1 MAALVRFRR
10 TRRWLSESTSE
21 VNEEPMSDQVTR
33 TEAQPGP
40 PDRRRRA
47 DDPSRGDARP
57 DVPPALRR
65 LAAWSWRLLVII
77 TAVGLMLYL
86 LILLKVVVVPV
97 IVALF
102 LATLLVPMVNWLQA
116 RGWPHLTAVLAVFL
130 GAVLLLVGI
139 IAGFVP
145 LIAGEL
151 DTLRQ
156 RADEGIGEVQGFIAS
171 RPFGLSEADLN
182 RYLDQARERFTE
194 NSSGLTQGAVQG
206 ATLVG
211 EVITGLILCL
221 FLTFFFV
228 KDSERFTRWILDFAG
243 HRRAGHLRE
252 IGTRSATAVNGYLRG
267 QASVGAVDAVF
278 IGIGLAIVGV
288 PLVVPLAFLTFV
300 AAFLPL
306 VGAFV
311 AGALAALVALVT
323 KGVTAAL
330 IVVGI
335 TVLVQQLEG
344 HLLAPLLLG
353 RAVSLHPVVI
363 ILALAAGAILGGI
376 IGAFLAVPIAAVV
389 TAVGTYLRGE
399 PVGQPADTGQPE
411 PETSRRG

>member
-1 MAALVRFRR
+1 
-10 TRRWLSESTSE
+10 
-21 VNEEPMSDQVTR
+21 MSDQVTR
-33 TEAQPGP
+33 TEAEVRP
-40 PDRRRRA
+40 PDDRRRG
-47 DDPSRGDARP
+47 DDPAGEHTRP
-57 DVPPALRR
+57 DVPPALQR
-65 LAAWSWRLLVII
+65 LAAWSWRLLVVL
-77 TAVGLMLYL
+77 TAVGLVLYL

-102 LATLLVPMVNWLQA
+102 LATLLVPVVRWLEA
-116 RGWPHLTAVLAVFL
+116 RGWPHLPAVLAVFV
-130 GAVLLLVGI
+130 GAVLLLAAVV
-139 IAGFVP
+139 AGFVP
-145 LIAGEL
+145 LIGNEL
-151 DTLRQ
+151 ETLRQ
-156 RADEGIGEVQGFIAS
+156 RADEGVREVQEFIAS

-182 RYLDQARERFTE
+182 RYLDQARVRFTE

-206 ATLVG
+206 VTLVG

-243 HRRAGHLRE
+243 PSRAGHLRE
-252 IGTRSATAVNGYLRG
+252 IGRRSATAVSGYLRG
-267 QASVGAVDAVF
+267 QASVGLVDAIF

-323 KGVTAAL
+323 KGFTAAL

-399 PVGQPADTGQPE
+399 PVGEPADRGEPE
-411 PETSRRG
+411 PEVSGRA

>member
-1 MAALVRFRR
+1 M
-10 TRRWLSESTSE
+10 SEQMTQAEARPAPPEPEPPPERPRSE
-21 VNEEPMSDQVTR
+21 V
-33 TEAQPGP
+33 P
-40 PDRRRRA
+40 PTLA
-47 DDPSRGDARP
+47 
-57 DVPPALRR
+57 R
-65 LAAWSWRLLVII
+65 LAAWSWRLLVIL
-77 TAVGLMLYL
+77 AAAGLLLYL
-86 LILLKVVVVPV
+86 LILLKVVVIPV

-102 LATLLVPMVNWLQA
+102 LATLLVPLVNWLEA
-116 RGWPHLTAVLAVFL
+116 RGWGHIWAVLAVFL
-130 GAVLLLVGI
+130 GAVLLLAAIV
-139 IAGFVP
+139 AGFVP
-145 LIAGEL
+145 LIGNEL
-151 DTLRQ
+151 GTLRQ
-156 RADEGIGEVQGFIAS
+156 RADEGIREVQAYIAS
-171 RPFGLSEADLN
+171 QPFGLSEADLN
-182 RYLDQARERFTE
+182 RYLDRARERFSE
-194 NSSGLTQGAVQG
+194 SSSELTRGAIEG

-228 KDSERFTRWILDFAG
+228 KDSERFTRWILDFVG
-243 HRRAGHLRE
+243 PRRAGQLRE
-252 IGTRSATAVNGYLRG
+252 VGRRSATAVSGYLRG
-267 QASVGAVDAVF
+267 QASVGLVDAVF
-278 IGIGLAIVGV
+278 IGIGLAILGV

-323 KGVTAAL
+323 KGFTTAL
-330 IVVGI
+330 VVVGI

-399 PVGQPADTGQPE
+399 PVGEPADRGEPE
-411 PETSRRG
+411 PETSARG

>member
-1 MAALVRFRR
+1 
-10 TRRWLSESTSE
+10 
-21 VNEEPMSDQVTR
+21 MSDH
-33 TEAQPGP
+33 E
-40 PDRRRRA
+40 
-47 DDPSRGDARP
+47 RP
-57 DVPPALRR
+57 EVPPALRR
-65 LAAWSWRLLVII
+65 LAAWSWRLLVVL
-77 TAVGLMLYL
+77 AAAGLVLYL
-86 LILLKVVVVPV
+86 FILLKVIVVPV

-102 LATLLVPMVNWLQA
+102 LATLLVPLVAWLQA
-116 RGWPHLTAVLAVFL
+116 RGWKHLPAVLAVFG
-130 GAVLLLVGI
+130 GAVLLIAAI

-145 LIAGEL
+145 LIGNEL
-151 DTLRQ
+151 ETLRQ
-156 RADEGIGEVQGFIAS
+156 RADEGVAEVQRYIAS

-194 NSSGLTQGAVQG
+194 NSSGLTRGAVAG
-206 ATLVG
+206 VTVVG

-243 HRRAGHLRE
+243 RHREAHLRE
-252 IGTRSATAVNGYLRG
+252 IGTRSAIAVSGYLRG
-267 QASVGAVDAVF
+267 QATVGLVDGLF
-278 IGIGLAIVGV
+278 IGIGLAVLGV

-323 KGVTAAL
+323 KGLTTAL
-330 IVVGI
+330 LVVGL

-389 TAVGTYLRGE
+389 TAVGTYLRGDE
-399 PVGQPADTGQPE
+399 PIGEPADPGEPE
-411 PETSRRG
+411 PETSGRT

>member
-1 MAALVRFRR
+1 M
-10 TRRWLSESTSE
+10 STVDGRPPAE
-21 VNEEPMSDQVTR
+21 IATPTPDLPRPSDSVENR
-33 TEAQPGP
+33 
-40 PDRRRRA
+40 
-47 DDPSRGDARP
+47 ARP

-65 LAAWSWRLLVII
+65 LAAWSWRLLVIL
-77 TAVGLMLYL
+77 AAAGLVLYL
-86 LILLKVVVVPV
+86 LILLKVIVVPV

-102 LATLLVPMVNWLQA
+102 LATLLVPLVRWLEA
-116 RGWPHLTAVLAVFL
+116 CGWRHIWAVLAVFL
-130 GAVLLLVGI
+130 GAVLLIAGI
-139 IAGFVP
+139 VAGFVP
-145 LIAGEL
+145 LIGNEL
-151 DTLRQ
+151 GTLRQ
-156 RADEGIGEVQGFIAS
+156 RADEGVAEVQHYIAS

-194 NSSGLTQGAVQG
+194 NSSGLTRGAVQG
-206 ATLVG
+206 VTLIG

-221 FLTFFFV
+221 FLTFFLI

-243 HRRAGHLRE
+243 RHRERHLRE
-252 IGTRSATAVNGYLRG
+252 IGSRSATAVSGYLRG
-267 QASVGAVDAVF
+267 QATVGLVDGVF
-278 IGIGLAIVGV
+278 IGIGLAVLGV

-323 KGVTAAL
+323 KGLTTAL
-330 IVVGI
+330 LVVGL

-353 RAVSLHPVVI
+353 RAVALHPVVI

-399 PVGQPADTGQPE
+399 PVGEPPDPGEPE
-411 PETSRRG
+411 PEVSGRRGSQP

>member
-1 MAALVRFRR
+1 
-10 TRRWLSESTSE
+10 
-21 VNEEPMSDQVTR
+21 MSDQVT
-33 TEAQPGP
+33 
-40 PDRRRRA
+40 
-47 DDPSRGDARP
+47 RP

-77 TAVGLMLYL
+77 TAAGLVLYL
-86 LILLKVVVVPV
+86 LILLKVIVVPV

-102 LATLLVPMVNWLQA
+102 LATLLVPLVNWLQA
-116 RGWPHLTAVLAVFL
+116 RGWSHLPAVLTVFV
-130 GAVLLLVGI
+130 GAVLLLAAIV
-139 IAGFVP
+139 AGFIP
-145 LIAGEL
+145 LIGNEL

-156 RADEGIGEVQGFIAS
+156 RADEGVREVQAFIAS
-171 RPFGLSEADLN
+171 RPFGLSEADLT
-182 RYLDQARERFTE
+182 RYLEQARERFTE
-194 NSSGLTQGAVQG
+194 NSSGLTRGAVQG
-206 ATLVG
+206 ATLIG
-211 EVITGLILCL
+211 ELITGLILTL

-243 HRRAGHLRE
+243 ERRSGPLRE
-252 IGTRSATAVNGYLRG
+252 IGLRSATAVSGYLRG
-267 QASVGAVDAVF
+267 QASVGLVDAIF
-278 IGIGLAIVGV
+278 IGIGLAVVGV

-311 AGALAALVALVT
+311 AGAVAALVALVT
-323 KGVTAAL
+323 KGFTAAL

-335 TVLVQQLEG
+335 TVLVQQVEG
-344 HLLAPLLLG
+344 HVLAPLLLG

-399 PVGQPADTGQPE
+399 PVGQPADTGEPE
-411 PETSRRG
+411 PETSGRV

>member
-1 MAALVRFRR
+1 
-10 TRRWLSESTSE
+10 
-21 VNEEPMSDQVTR
+21 MSMIDGRPPAEITTPTPDQPRPKV
-33 TEAQPGP
+33 P
-40 PDRRRRA
+40 PENR
-47 DDPSRGDARP
+47 ARP
-57 DVPPALRR
+57 DVPPGLRR
-65 LAAWSWRLLVII
+65 LAAWSWRLLVVL
-77 TAVGLMLYL
+77 TAAGLVLYL
-86 LILLKVVVVPV
+86 LILLKVIVVPV

-102 LATLLVPMVNWLQA
+102 LATLLVPLVNWLQA
-116 RGWPHLTAVLAVFL
+116 RGWSHGAAVGAVFG
-130 GAVLLLVGI
+130 GAVALIVAI
-139 IAGFVP
+139 IAGLVP
-145 LIAGEL
+145 LIGNEFEA
-151 DTLRQ
+151 LRQ
-156 RADEGIGEVQGFIAS
+156 RVDEGIAEVQRFIAS

-182 RYLDQARERFTE
+182 RYLEQARERFTE
-194 NSSGLTQGAVQG
+194 NSSGLTRGAVQG
-206 ATLVG
+206 ATLIG

-243 HRRAGHLRE
+243 RHRQAHLRE
-252 IGTRSATAVNGYLRG
+252 IGTRSATAVSGYLRG
-267 QASVGAVDAVF
+267 QASVGLVDAVF

-288 PLVVPLAFLTFV
+288 PLVLPLAFLTFV

-323 KGVTAAL
+323 KGFTAAL

-353 RAVSLHPVVI
+353 RAVKLHPVVI
-363 ILALAAGAILGGI
+363 ILALAAGSILGGI

-389 TAVGTYLRGE
+389 TAVGTYLRGDE
-399 PVGQPADTGQPE
+399 PIGEPADPGEPE
-411 PETSRRG
+411 PEVSGRRDSQP

>member
-1 MAALVRFRR
+1 
-10 TRRWLSESTSE
+10 
-21 VNEEPMSDQVTR
+21 MSDQAT
-33 TEAQPGP
+33 T
-40 PDRRRRA
+40 
-47 DDPSRGDARP
+47 DARP
-57 DVPPALRR
+57 RRPDDPRPGPDPTEERARPEVPPALAR
-65 LAAWSWRLLVII
+65 LAAWSWRLLVVL
-77 TAVGLMLYL
+77 AAAGLLLYL
-86 LILLKVVVVPV
+86 LITLKVIVVPV

-102 LATLLVPMVNWLQA
+102 LATLLVPLVRWLEA
-116 RGWPHLTAVLAVFL
+116 RGWKHLPAVLAVFL
-130 GAVLLLVGI
+130 GAVALLAGI

-145 LIAGEL
+145 LIGNEL
-151 DTLRQ
+151 GTLRQ
-156 RADEGIGEVQGFIAS
+156 RADEGVAEVQRLIAS
-171 RPFGLSEADLN
+171 RPFGLSEEDLN
-182 RYLDQARERFTE
+182 GYLDQARQRFTE
-194 NSSGLTQGAVQG
+194 NSTGLTQGAVQG
-206 ATLVG
+206 VTLIG
-211 EVITGLILCL
+211 ELVTGLILCL

-228 KDSERFTRWILDFAG
+228 KDSARFTRWILDFAG
-243 HRRAGHLRE
+243 RHREGHLRE
-252 IGTRSATAVNGYLRG
+252 IGTRSATAVSGYLRG
-267 QASVGAVDAVF
+267 QASVGLVDAVF

-323 KGVTAAL
+323 KGLTAAL

-363 ILALAAGAILGGI
+363 ILALAAGSILGGI

-389 TAVGTYLRGE
+389 TAVGTYLRGDE
-399 PVGQPADTGQPE
+399 PIGQPAERGEPE
-411 PETSRRG
+411 PETSGRG

>member
-1 MAALVRFRR
+1 MA
-10 TRRWLSESTSE
+10 TRDPRGDGTGA
-21 VNEEPMSDQVTR
+21 VATGGGTEPM
-33 TEAQPGP
+33 
-40 PDRRRRA
+40 
-47 DDPSRGDARP
+47 ARP
-57 DVPPALRR
+57 AAVHPDASSHTRPEVPPALQR
-65 LAAWSWRLLVII
+65 LAAWSWRLLVVL
-77 TAVGLMLYL
+77 TAAGLLLYL
-86 LILLKVVVVPV
+86 LILLKVIVVPV

-102 LATLLVPMVNWLQA
+102 LATLLVPLVGWLEG
-116 RGWPHLTAVLAVFL
+116 RGWRHLPAVLAVFG
-130 GAVLLLVGI
+130 GAVLLLAAIV
-139 IAGFVP
+139 AGFVP
-145 LIAGEL
+145 LIGNEL
-151 DTLRQ
+151 DALRQ
-156 RADEGIGEVQGFIAS
+156 RADEGVAEVQRFIAS

-182 RYLDQARERFTE
+182 RYLEQARQRFTE
-194 NSSGLTQGAVQG
+194 NSSGLTRGAVAG
-206 ATLVG
+206 VTVVG
-211 EVITGLILCL
+211 ELLTGLILSL

-243 HRRAGHLRE
+243 RHREAHLRE
-252 IGTRSATAVNGYLRG
+252 IGTRSATAVSGYLRG
-267 QASVGAVDAVF
+267 QATVGLIDAVF

-330 IVVGI
+330 IVIGI

-353 RAVSLHPVVI
+353 RAVALHPVVI
-363 ILALAAGAILGGI
+363 ILALAAGSILGGI

-389 TAVGTYLRGE
+389 TAVGTYLRGDE
-399 PVGQPADTGQPE
+399 PIGEPAEPGDPE
-411 PETSRRG
+411 PETSGRG

>member
-1 MAALVRFRR
+1 
-10 TRRWLSESTSE
+10 
-21 VNEEPMSDQVTR
+21 MSDD
-33 TEAQPGP
+33 E
-40 PDRRRRA
+40 
-47 DDPSRGDARP
+47 RP

-65 LAAWSWRLLVII
+65 LAAWSWRLLVVLV
-77 TAVGLMLYL
+77 AAGLVLYL
-86 LILLKVVVVPV
+86 LIQLKVIVVPV

-102 LATLLVPMVNWLQA
+102 LATLLVPLVRWLEA
-116 RGWPHLTAVLAVFL
+116 RGWRHIWAVLAVFL
-130 GAVLLLVGI
+130 GAVLLLVAI

-145 LIAGEL
+145 LISNEL

-156 RADEGIGEVQGFIAS
+156 RADEGVAEVQRYIAS
-171 RPFGLSEADLN
+171 RPFGLSEEDLN
-182 RYLDQARERFTE
+182 RYLEQARQRFTE
-194 NSSGLTQGAVQG
+194 NSSGLTRGAVAG
-206 ATLVG
+206 VTVVG
-211 EVITGLILCL
+211 ELLTGLILSL

-243 HRRAGHLRE
+243 RHREAHLRE
-252 IGTRSATAVNGYLRG
+252 IGHRSATAVSGYLRG
-267 QASVGAVDAVF
+267 QATVGLVDGLF
-278 IGIGLAIVGV
+278 IGIGLAVLGV

-323 KGVTAAL
+323 KGVTTAL
-330 IVVGI
+330 LVVGL

-353 RAVSLHPVVI
+353 RAVALHPVVI

-376 IGAFLAVPIAAVV
+376 IGAFLAVPIAAVAV
-389 TAVGTYLRGE
+389 AVGTYLRGE
-399 PVGQPADTGQPE
+399 PVGEPADPGEPE
-411 PETSRRG
+411 PQTSERRRG

>member
-1 MAALVRFRR
+1 M
-10 TRRWLSESTSE
+10 SE
-21 VNEEPMSDQVTR
+21 QVTR
-33 TEAQPGP
+33 TDDQAPADPGP
-40 PDRRRRA
+40 PPGRRRPDDRA
-47 DDPSRGDARP
+47 REERARP
-57 DVPPALRR
+57 DVPPALQR
-65 LAAWSWRLLVII
+65 LAAWSWRLLVIL
-77 TAVGLMLYL
+77 TAAGLLLYL
-86 LILLKVVVVPV
+86 LILLKVIVVPV
-97 IVALF
+97 IIALF
-102 LATLLVPMVNWLQA
+102 LATLLVPLVRWLEA
-116 RGWPHLTAVLAVFL
+116 RGWRHLWAVLAVFL
-130 GAVLLLVGI
+130 GAIVLLAGI

-145 LIAGEL
+145 LIGNEME
-151 DTLRQ
+151 TLRQ
-156 RADEGIGEVQGFIAS
+156 RADEGVREVQEYIAS
-171 RPFGLSEADLN
+171 QPFGLSEAELN

-194 NSSGLTQGAVQG
+194 NSSGLTRGAVTG
-206 ATLVG
+206 VVLVG
-211 EVITGLILCL
+211 ELITGLILAL

-243 HRRAGHLRE
+243 PSRAAHLRE
-252 IGTRSATAVNGYLRG
+252 VGHRSATAVSGYLRG
-267 QASVGAVDAVF
+267 QASVGLVDAVF

-323 KGVTAAL
+323 KGFTAAL
-330 IVVGI
+330 VVVGL

-389 TAVGTYLRGE
+389 TAVGSYLRGDQPIGE
-399 PVGQPADTGQPE
+399 PADQGDPE
-411 PETSRRG
+411 PEVSSRHASQP

>member
-1 MAALVRFRR
+1 
-10 TRRWLSESTSE
+10 
-21 VNEEPMSDQVTR
+21 MSDQVSR
-33 TEAQPGP
+33 TDARPKRPEQVPVRPEPEPEPEPAQE
-40 PDRRRRA
+40 
-47 DDPSRGDARP
+47 RP
-57 DVPPALRR
+57 DVPPMLRK
-65 LAAWSWRLLVII
+65 LAAWSWRLLVVL
-77 TAVGLMLYL
+77 TAGGLVLYL
-86 LILLKVVVVPV
+86 LILLKVIVVPV

-102 LATLLVPMVNWLQA
+102 LATLLVPLVRWLEG
-116 RGWPHLTAVLAVFL
+116 RGWRHIWAVLAVFV
-130 GAVLLLVGI
+130 GAVLVIAAI

-145 LIAGEL
+145 LIGNEL
-151 DTLRQ
+151 GTLRQ
-156 RADEGIGEVQGFIAS
+156 RADEGVAEVQEFIAS
-171 RPFGLSEADLN
+171 RPFGLSEEDLN
-182 RYLDQARERFTE
+182 RYLEQARQRFTE
-194 NSSGLTQGAVQG
+194 NSSGLTRGAVHG
-206 ATLVG
+206 VTLIG
-211 EVITGLILCL
+211 ELITGLILCL

-243 HRRAGHLRE
+243 RHREHHLRE
-252 IGTRSATAVNGYLRG
+252 IGTRSAIAVSGYLRG
-267 QASVGAVDAVF
+267 QATVGLVDAVF
-278 IGIGLAIVGV
+278 IGIGLAVLRV

-323 KGVTAAL
+323 KGLTTALLVVAL
-330 IVVGI
+330 

-389 TAVGTYLRGE
+389 TAVGTYLRGDQAIGE
-399 PVGQPADTGQPE
+399 PADAGEPE
-411 PETSRRG
+411 PETSGRG

>member
-1 MAALVRFRR
+1 M
-10 TRRWLSESTSE
+10 SERMTQAES
-21 VNEEPMSDQVTR
+21 
-33 TEAQPGP
+33 QPSPADGQRP
-40 PDRRRRA
+40 PD
-47 DDPSRGDARP
+47 DPVEDRSRP
-57 DVPPALRR
+57 DVPPMLRR
-65 LAAWSWRLLVII
+65 LAAWSWRLLVIL
-77 TAVGLMLYL
+77 TAAGLVLYL
-86 LILLKVVVVPV
+86 LILLKVIVVPV

-102 LATLLVPMVNWLQA
+102 LATLLVPLVSWLQA
-116 RGWPHLTAVLAVFL
+116 RGWKHLPAVLAVFG
-130 GAVLLLVGI
+130 GAVLLLVAI
-139 IAGFVP
+139 ILGFIP
-145 LIAGEL
+145 LISNEL

-156 RADEGIGEVQGFIAS
+156 RADEGVAEVQRYIAS

-182 RYLDQARERFTE
+182 RYLDQARARFTE
-194 NSSGLTQGAVQG
+194 NSSGLTRGAVEG
-206 ATLVG
+206 ATLIG

-243 HRRAGHLRE
+243 ERRRGHLRE

-267 QASVGAVDAVF
+267 QATVGAVDAIF
-278 IGIGLAIVGV
+278 IGIGLAVLGV

-323 KGVTAAL
+323 EGVTTAL
-330 IVVGI
+330 LVVGL

-353 RAVSLHPVVI
+353 RAVALHPVVI

-399 PVGQPADTGQPE
+399 PVGEPADPGQPE
-411 PETSRRG
+411 PETSERAGAEREPG

>member
-1 MAALVRFRR
+1 MA
-10 TRRWLSESTSE
+10 TRDPRGDGTGA
-21 VNEEPMSDQVTR
+21 VATGGGTEPMARPAAVHPNASSQT
-33 TEAQPGP
+33 
-40 PDRRRRA
+40 
-47 DDPSRGDARP
+47 RP
-57 DVPPALRR
+57 DVPPMLGK
-65 LAAWSWRLLVII
+65 LAAWSWRLLVVL
-77 TAVGLMLYL
+77 TAAGLLLYL
-86 LILLKVVVVPV
+86 LITLKVIVVPV

-102 LATLLVPMVNWLQA
+102 LATLLVPLVGWLEA
-116 RGWPHLTAVLAVFL
+116 RGWRHVWAVLAVFG
-130 GAVLLLVGI
+130 GAVLLIVAI

-145 LIAGEL
+145 LIGNEL
-151 DTLRQ
+151 GTLRQ
-156 RADEGIGEVQGFIAS
+156 RADEGIAEVQRYIAS

-182 RYLDQARERFTE
+182 RYLEQARQRFTE
-194 NSSGLTQGAVQG
+194 NSSGLTRGAVQG
-206 ATLVG
+206 VTVIG
-211 EVITGLILCL
+211 ELLTGLILCL

-228 KDSERFTRWILDFAG
+228 KDSARFTRWILDFAG
-243 HRRAGHLRE
+243 RHREQHLRE
-252 IGTRSATAVNGYLRG
+252 IGSRSATAVSGYLRG
-267 QASVGAVDAVF
+267 QATVGLVDGLF
-278 IGIGLAIVGV
+278 IGIGLAVLGV

-323 KGVTAAL
+323 KGVTTAL
-330 IVVGI
+330 LVVGL

-389 TAVGTYLRGE
+389 TAVGTYLRGDQPIGE
-399 PVGQPADTGQPE
+399 PADRGEPE
-411 PETSRRG
+411 PEVSGRHASQP